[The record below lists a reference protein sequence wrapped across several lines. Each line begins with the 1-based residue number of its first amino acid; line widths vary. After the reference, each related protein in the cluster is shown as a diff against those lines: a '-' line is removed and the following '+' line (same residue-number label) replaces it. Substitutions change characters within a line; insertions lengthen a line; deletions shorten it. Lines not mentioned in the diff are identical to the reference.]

1 MEFFWQLGEEEKT
14 RGSQGYVEEGDQHW
28 DAAAISG
35 VGFGT
40 ELLAEETFFE
50 TCFDPKPYNNEKRA
64 DECVEVIF
72 QNGDGHGRKN
82 DARVN
87 GMADDPV
94 WAGFDD
100 AVFVFSRD
108 KGGPE
113 FPQMESCPPG
123 QPKSDSGKK
132 RQDPPCPLRYRN
144 EMTIGPTKSEQK
156 DEARSSDETVR

>member
-1 MEFFWQLGEEEKT
+1 M
-14 RGSQGYVEEGDQHW
+14 EEGDQHW

-50 TCFDPKPYNNEKRA
+50 ARFDPKAYNNKKRA
-64 DECVEVIF
+64 DKCVEVSF
-72 QNGDGHGRKN
+72 QNGDGHGGKN
-82 DARVN
+82 DAGVN

-94 WAGFDD
+94 RTGLDD

-113 FPQMESCPPG
+113 LPQMESCPPG
-123 QPKSDSGKK
+123 QPKSDSGKD
-132 RQDPPCPLRYRN
+132 RQDPPHPLRQGN
-144 EMTIGPTKSEQK
+144 EMTIGTTKPEQK
-156 DEARSSDETVR
+156 DEARSGDEAVR